1 MTGWSIGGLSTYMG
15 LPKMIRRK
23 QRATLQGVA
32 LCVLLLCCLPL
43 AAQKP
48 EGYCDPHYFIAQ
60 REGTEALVRDFFAD
74 IGTAA
79 DTIYVVMYSPG
90 FSPRLENP
98 LLFFHDGIKAFDADA
113 DVVVL
118 SVGCSCDVAEKYNK
132 RKGYEA
138 DCFICDPAG
147 KYLEFLSVNS
157 AGLMGSYVLKVA
169 RNSGRVIYGG
179 CMSDVGAGFFKSL
192 VSTTQPYPFHTYC
205 ADVVGSEFPLPD
217 DLERASLS
225 YVTAEIV
232 ADDSLFAIGT
242 VQELPV
248 MSDGLLVFADDYNQV
263 FSCFRRSFSEKYE
276 KIGEIAPDEDES
288 FVYMNVPD
296 IYRDL
301 LVSQGFCYW
310 IPLGATVLPG
320 GDVGCVYDFPLV
332 YEEED
337 GSFAFF
343 NQPAMIVRDGRTLE
357 AKRMVGLSDDFFN
370 DLDEYFYDIS
380 KFNVIDSTTMMLG
393 LRVNSWPIDYYED
406 YNGDPRH
413 DSFLDAFYDNDNP
426 TVQLVDMVSGK
437 QLRKF
442 GALDAVAGETKT
454 SYYFTD
460 LVAGVHDG
468 EVAYCDNP
476 SGVVKIADTATPW
489 EVKLTYKAFDLDP
502 ERKSAMDK
510 SKFYTLEYANDYL
523 PYFCRRVKCLRLTDD
538 RIHLLISVAYSI
550 QSNFDEAVY
559 EYRVIDRRSSEV
571 ETSFRVDKQF
581 DDETVLAAGL
591 SSDDEPVLFYLSER
605 DGRYYMTE
613 VKEK

>member
-1 MTGWSIGGLSTYMG
+1 MDKKI
-15 LPKMIRRK
+15 
-23 QRATLQGVA
+23 
-32 LCVLLLCCLPL
+32 LCVCATVLLSVMPLVEL
-43 AAQKP
+43 AAQQP
-48 EGYCDPHYFIAQ
+48 EDYCDPHYFIAQ
-60 REGTEALVRDFFAD
+60 PEGTEALVCDFFAD
-74 IGTAA
+74 IDTAA
-79 DTIYVVMYSPG
+79 DTIYVAMYSPG

-98 LLFFHDGIKAFDADA
+98 LLFFHDGIKSVDPDSE
-113 DVVVL
+113 VVIM
-118 SVGCSCDVAEKYNK
+118 SVECSRDVAEKYNK
-132 RKGYEA
+132 RKGFKA
-138 DCFICDPAG
+138 DHFVCDPENV
-147 KYLEFLSVNS
+147 YRQFLSLNS
-157 AGLMGSYVLKVA
+157 GGLMGSYVLKVA
-169 RNSGRVIYGG
+169 RGSGRVIFGG
-179 CMSDVGAGFFKSL
+179 CFSVSSADFYDSL
-192 VSTTQPYPFHTYC
+192 VSTIEPRPFHTY
-205 ADVVGSEFPLPD
+205 DGFGDDGTFPLPD
-217 DLERASLS
+217 DLRKAGLA
-225 YVTAEIV
+225 YDVAEIT
-232 ADDSLFAIGT
+232 ASDSLFAIGT
-242 VQELPV
+242 VRECPV
-248 MSDGLLVFADDYNQV
+248 MSGGLLVFADDCSQV
-263 FSCFRRSFSEKYE
+263 FSCFRRMEDGEYVKVCEITPDESEKYT
-276 KIGEIAPDEDES
+276 
-288 FVYMNVPD
+288 YMQITEEFRN
-296 IYRDL
+296 YFMQ
-301 LVSQGFCYW
+301 QGSCYW
-310 IPLGATVLPG
+310 IPLAATVFPN
-320 GDVGCVYDFPLV
+320 GDIGCVYDFPLI
-332 YEEED
+332 YEMKKN
-337 GSFAFF
+337 SFAFF

-489 EVKLTYKAFDLDP
+489 KVKLTYKAFDLDP
-502 ERKSAMDK
+502 ERKPAMDK

-559 EYRVIDRRSSEV
+559 EYRVIDRRSGEV

-581 DDETVLAAGL
+581 DDETMLAAGL